1 MQANENK
8 VPTIISY
15 SRAARVLSKWGFE
28 AESQVE
34 RDNPD
39 REPVDWFK
47 VLLDEQRF
55 KLMKEH
61 DHTDSLP
68 ANQEEVELYFV
79 DYLSSLYKHIE
90 YKLAPELP
98 MGKAWNTALIEFI
111 FSVPTTWQPQPT
123 VERFRAIAARAG
135 FSQHMS
141 HSLAIGLTEAE
152 AAAVH
157 TSIEAPGLFKQGDVL
172 LVCDIGGGT
181 TDLSVLRV
189 KSASEDLSATI
200 QLEQMDVVQGQTI
213 GSAKIDE
220 AFEKLAL
227 QRLELANAT
236 YPLPVSAAD
245 IAWKMMKSREFQN
258 AKCDFGSPDDAP
270 IFAVP
275 TPGLDIAYRN
285 DAALITHGVMQ
296 FARADMQVLFDSQI
310 VGLYDMIDRQITR
323 FRAAHPNQELTHL
336 ILSGGLGN
344 SAYVQDRLKAKYSSG
359 THPIQV
365 LVAPEPQLAVCKGII
380 ADRISIL
387 TRGHGVLP
395 WRCAR
400 ASYGMICKVRYNPA
414 DPQHRGLKTVADPY
428 TGELFITST
437 VEWFIKKG
445 EAVNASTPIIRPF
458 TKKVPPGG
466 YRQFKSA
473 IIISHEDAKNLP
485 YQLGPNAT
493 TVAEITSNLDKIPEQ
508 SFKLVSL
515 SSLLAPTNKTEK
527 PTLVELWQKIPA
539 LRIRCQSHHRRS
551 RHSL

>member
-8 VPTIISY
+8 VPTILSY
-15 SRAARVLSKWGFE
+15 SRSARKLSKWGFE

-55 KLMKEH
+55 KLMKDH
-61 DHTDSLP
+61 DYAQSLP
-68 ANQEEVELYFV
+68 ANQDEVELYFV

-90 YKLAPELP
+90 HKLTPELP
-98 MGKAWNTALIEFI
+98 MGKNWSTALIEFI

-123 VERFRAIAARAG
+123 VERFRAICARAG
-135 FSQHMS
+135 FSQHRT

-157 TSIEAPGLFKQGDVL
+157 TSIEAPGLFKEGDIL

-189 KSASEDLSATI
+189 KSASLDLSTTI

-227 QRLELANAT
+227 ERLQLANST
-236 YPLPVSAAD
+236 YPLPGNASD
-245 IAWKMMKSREFQN
+245 IAWKMMKSTAFQN
-258 AKCDFGSPDDAP
+258 AKCDFGSLDDAP

-275 TPGLDIAYRN
+275 TPGLDVSYRN

-296 FARADMQVLFDSQI
+296 FARADMQGLFDKQI
-310 VGLYDMIDRQITR
+310 VGLYEMIDRQITR
-323 FRAAHPNQELTHL
+323 FRVAHPSNVISHL
-336 ILSGGLGN
+336 VLSGGLGN
-344 SAYVQDRLKAKYSSG
+344 SAYVQDRLKAKYSFKTGS
-359 THPIQV
+359 TANILSADLIQV
-365 LVAPEPQLAVCKGII
+365 HVAPEPQLAVCKGII
-380 ADRISIL
+380 ADRISVL
-387 TRGHGVLP
+387 SRGHGILP

-400 ASYGMICKVRYNPA
+400 ASYGLICKVKYNPS
-414 DPQHRGLKTVADPY
+414 DLKHRGLRPVADPY
-428 TGELFITST
+428 TGELFIPST

-445 EAVNASTPIIRPF
+445 EAVNSSTPIIRPF
-458 TKKVPPGG
+458 TRKVPPGG
-466 YRQFKSA
+466 MREFRSA
-473 IIISHEDAKNLP
+473 IIISHEDAQSLP
-485 YQLGPNAT
+485 YQLGDKAKM
-493 TVAEITSNLDKIPEQ
+493 VAEITSDLSRIPVHN
-508 SFKLVSL
+508 FKVVSVNDQRYQ
-515 SSLLAPTNKTEK
+515 TRT
-527 PTLVELWQKIPA
+527 
-539 LRIRCQSHHRRS
+539 
-551 RHSL
+551 